1 MEEKLKTLFAK
12 DSLTALKGVGI
23 FSLKELQK
31 LDVNTAWD
39 LLTHYPYRY
48 LNLSTVMAIG
58 QAREGLETTFIGEVK
73 DVEKRKSRQGLTI
86 VTVVIFDGSGY
97 LQGVWFN
104 QDYLVKTFKAGL
116 KVAFSGKPKWRFG
129 CWQITTPAYDILDKE
144 SSEAVNTGRLVP
156 VYKATAKL
164 SSVRLRRLI
173 NTALK
178 QFLPLPETLPESIRA
193 KYKLLPFNEA
203 LQQIHFPDSKEQY
216 KAARL
221 RLIFDEFFILEL
233 GLAMKKKYY
242 QLQQQGI
249 AHQLNEEKI
258 QAFIKS
264 LPFTLTKDQQQAVAD
279 IKNDL
284 QQKQPMHRLL
294 LGEVGSGKTVVAL
307 IAMVMVASS
316 GYQTALMAPTEI
328 LAEQHF
334 LNLKKLLP
342 KSLAAKRFALLTSS
356 LTDKQKEEAYKRIK
370 AGEVSI
376 VVGTHALIQEKVNF
390 KKLGLVII
398 DEQHRFGVQQRL
410 ALRFKG
416 REPDVLVMTA
426 TPIPR
431 SLSLTLYGD
440 LDVSELRERPGGR
453 GLKEMVTTK
462 LISEEQRYKA
472 YELIKKEIKAGGQAY
487 IICPLVDE
495 SDKLAL
501 KSVTQEAAF
510 LTKEV
515 FADFKVGFLHG
526 KLKTQE
532 KEEIMV
538 AFRQGKLDILI
549 ATTVIEVGVDVPN
562 ATVMLIEHADRFGLA
577 QLHQL
582 RGRVGRG
589 AKRSWC
595 LLFNGSQNNAAKKR
609 LQAFVNSED
618 GFSLAEIDLQLRG
631 EGQLFGER
639 QTGLPD
645 LKLAQLTKHFKV
657 LTIARREAFKLV
669 EQNQHKNNQV
679 LMFMLRQKFKG
690 QLNWLMSG

>member
-1 MEEKLKTLFAK
+1 MEKLKTILDTA
-12 DSLTALKGVGI
+12 SLTALKGVGLS
-23 FSLKELQK
+23 SLKELQK
-31 LDVNTAWD
+31 LGINTAWD

-48 LNLSTVMAIG
+48 LDLSTVSLIS
-58 QAREGLETTFIGEVK
+58 QAREGQEATFIGEVK
-73 DVEKRKSRQGLTI
+73 EVEKRKSRQGLTI
-86 VTVVIFDGSGY
+86 VTVVIFDGSSY

-104 QDYLVKTFKAGL
+104 QDYLVKTFKTGL

-129 CWQITTPAYDILDKE
+129 CWQITSPAYDILDKE

-156 VYKATAKL
+156 VYKATTKL
-164 SSVRLRRLI
+164 STVRLRKLI

-178 QFLPLPETLPESIRA
+178 QFLPLPETLPEPIRT
-193 KYKLLPFNEA
+193 KYKLLAINEA
-203 LQQIHFPDSKEQY
+203 LQQIHFPASKEQW

-221 RLIFDEFFILEL
+221 RLIFEEFFLLEL
-233 GLAMKKKYY
+233 GLAMKKRYY
-242 QLQQQGI
+242 QLKKQGI
-249 AHQLNEEKI
+249 AHQINEAKI
-258 QAFIKS
+258 QAFINS
-264 LPFTLTKDQQQAVAD
+264 LPFSLTKDQQQAVAD
-279 IKNDL
+279 IKTDL

-307 IAMVMVASS
+307 IAMAMVISG
-316 GYQTALMAPTEI
+316 GYQAALMAPTEI

-334 LNLKKLLP
+334 LNLKKLMP
-342 KSLAAKRFALLTSS
+342 KSLMAARFALLTSS
-356 LTDKQKEEAYKRIK
+356 LTDKQKEELYEQIK
-370 AGEVSI
+370 AGKVDI

-416 REPDVLVMTA
+416 QEPDVLVMTA

-453 GLKEMVTTK
+453 DLKEMVTTRV
-462 LISEEQRYKA
+462 IPEAQRDKA
-472 YELIKKEIKAGGQAY
+472 YELIKKEIKAGSQVY

-515 FADFKVGFLHG
+515 FAGFKVGFLHG
-526 KLKTQE
+526 KLRAQE
-532 KEEIMV
+532 KEEIMT

-589 AKRSWC
+589 GKRSWC
-595 LLFNGSQNNAAKKR
+595 LLFGDNQSSAAKGR
-609 LQAFVNSED
+609 LQAFVKSTD
-618 GFSLAEIDLQLRG
+618 GFSLAEADLQLRG

-657 LTIARREAFKLV
+657 LTAARREAFNLV
-669 EQNQHKNNQV
+669 AQKQHKNNEA
-679 LMFMLRQKFKG
+679 LMLMLQQKLKG

>member
-1 MEEKLKTLFAK
+1 MEKLKTILDTA
-12 DSLTALKGVGI
+12 SLTALKGVGLS
-23 FSLKELQK
+23 SLKELQK
-31 LDVNTAWD
+31 LGINTAWD

-48 LNLSTVMAIG
+48 LDLSTVSLIS
-58 QAREGLETTFIGEVK
+58 QAREGQEATFIGEVK
-73 DVEKRKSRQGLTI
+73 EVEKRKSRQGLTI
-86 VTVVIFDGSGY
+86 VTVVIFDGSSY

-104 QDYLVKTFKAGL
+104 QDYLVKTFKTGL

-129 CWQITTPAYDILDKE
+129 CWQITSPAYDILDKE

-156 VYKATAKL
+156 VYKATTKL
-164 SSVRLRRLI
+164 STVRLRKLI

-178 QFLPLPETLPESIRA
+178 QFLPLPETLPESIRT
-193 KYKLLPFNEA
+193 KYKLLALNEA
-203 LQQIHFPDSKEQY
+203 LQQIHFPASKEQW

-221 RLIFDEFFILEL
+221 RLIFEEFFLLEL
-233 GLAMKKKYY
+233 GLAMKKRYY
-242 QLQQQGI
+242 QLKQQGI
-249 AHQLNEEKI
+249 AHQINEAKI
-258 QAFIKS
+258 QAFINS
-264 LPFTLTKDQQQAVAD
+264 LPFSLTKDQQQAVAD
-279 IKNDL
+279 IKTDL

-307 IAMVMVASS
+307 IAMAMVISG
-316 GYQTALMAPTEI
+316 GYQAALMAPTEI

-334 LNLKKLLP
+334 LNLKKLMP
-342 KSLAAKRFALLTSS
+342 KSLMAARFALLTSS
-356 LTDKQKEEAYKRIK
+356 LTDKQKEELYEQIK
-370 AGEVSI
+370 AGKVDI

-416 REPDVLVMTA
+416 EEPDVLVMTA

-453 GLKEMVTTK
+453 DLKEMVTTK
-462 LISEEQRYKA
+462 VIPEAQRDKA
-472 YELIKKEIKAGGQAY
+472 YELIKKEIKAGSQAY

-515 FADFKVGFLHG
+515 FAGFKVGFLHG
-526 KLKTQE
+526 KLRAQE
-532 KEEIMV
+532 KEEIMT

-589 AKRSWC
+589 GKRSWC
-595 LLFNGSQNNAAKKR
+595 LLFGDNQSSAAKER
-609 LQAFVNSED
+609 LQAFVKSTD
-618 GFSLAEIDLQLRG
+618 GFSLAEADLQLRG

-657 LTIARREAFKLV
+657 LTAARREAFNLV
-669 EQNQHKNNQV
+669 AQKQHKNNEA
-679 LMFMLRQKFKG
+679 LMLMLQQKFKG